1 MSLALAIWALITL
14 LGCANE
20 STGTAATPPVPP
32 PVQEQPAEQPTQDGQ
47 ASTLPLSGDAHL
59 MLVYQWIECF
69 EGINDILDEVTDV
82 ASAERMQPALEE
94 LVATK
99 FTQVR
104 SLASRVSPPG
114 PELAED
120 QDFNAAMQRF
130 ASEQQRY
137 FDHLTR
143 TNQIAGI
150 EGIRKSLAGIGRM
163 MTNQDALPGS

>member
-1 MSLALAIWALITL
+1 MSLALAILALITL

-20 STGTAATPPVPP
+20 STETAVAPPVPP
-32 PVQEQPAEQPTQDGQ
+32 PVQDQTAAQPLQDGQ
-47 ASTLPLSGDAHL
+47 ASTPRLSGDAQL

-82 ASAERMQPALEE
+82 ESAERMQPALEE

-99 FTQVR
+99 FKQVR
-104 SLASRVSPPG
+104 QLASRVSPPG

-130 ASEQQRY
+130 AGEQQRY
-137 FDHLTR
+137 FGHLTR

-150 EGIRKSLAGIGRM
+150 DGIRKSLASIGRM
-163 MTNQDALPGS
+163 MTGQDEPSGS